1 MNSLASIILR
11 WSYCGAVFQL
21 CSTLCDPMD
30 TACQVPLSFWRLLR
44 FMSIE
49 SVMLSNHLILC
60 HLLLFLLSIFP
71 SIRVFSSVLALHIR
85 CPKYWNFIFTSVLP
99 MHIQSPFPLGWTG
112 WISVQSKGLSRVF
125 SNTTV
130 QSINS
135 SALSLLHS
143 PTLTSIHDQR
153 KNHSLD

>member
-1 MNSLASIILR
+1 MYLIRTDSNMFL
-11 WSYCGAVFQL
+11 FQFSSVVQS
-21 CSTLCDPMD
+21 CATLCDPID
-30 TACQVPLSFWRLLR
+30 HSTPGFPAITNSHSLLKL
-44 FMSIE
+44 MSIE

-112 WISVQSKGLSRVF
+112 WISLQSKVSQE
-125 SNTTV
+125 S
-130 QSINS
+130 
-135 SALSLLHS
+135 S
-143 PTLTSIHDQR
+143 PTP
-153 KNHSLD
+153 

>member
-112 WISVQSKGLSRVF
+112 WISLQSKGLSRVF
-125 SNTTV
+125 FNTTV
-130 QSINS
+130 QKHQFFGTQ
-135 SALSLLHS
+135 LSL
-143 PTLTSIHDQR
+143 
-153 KNHSLD
+153 